1 VQSGAVLAFAFRN
14 LAGEEE
20 VERMAD
26 GRRAEVGEEGA
37 KDFWVE
43 WPEYDEDFEEEE
55 VEGQEGNGQEEEMSD
70 GL

>member
-1 VQSGAVLAFAFRN
+1 MQSGAVLAFAFRN